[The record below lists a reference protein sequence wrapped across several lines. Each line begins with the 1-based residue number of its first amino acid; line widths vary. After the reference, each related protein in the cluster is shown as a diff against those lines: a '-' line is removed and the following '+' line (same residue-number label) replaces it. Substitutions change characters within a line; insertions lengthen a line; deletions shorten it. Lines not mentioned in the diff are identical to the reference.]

1 MKLEN
6 QIILLIKEFLEEEL
20 EEKIN
25 IDINSKL
32 FGGGGPLD
40 SLSLVNATR
49 MIQQIQKC
57 IPLLERK
64 NHRSQIIGGVLKGN
78 KPLFFAMRY
87 IYEELDAPYF
97 FQLIKISSDEYLDLY
112 NLNKII

>member
-1 MKLEN
+1 MD
-6 QIILLIKEFLEEEL
+6 LLQKYTEAETFYEL
-20 EEKIN
+20 DEAVIET
-25 IDINSKL
+25 IDT
-32 FGGGGPLD
+32 
-40 SLSLVNATR
+40 LSPVNATR
-49 MIQQIQKC
+49 IIQQIQKC

-97 FQLIKISSDEYLDLY
+97 FQLIETSSDEYLDLY

>member
-1 MKLEN
+1 MD
-6 QIILLIKEFLEEEL
+6 LLQKYTEADRFYEL
-20 EEKIN
+20 DEAVIETI
-25 IDINSKL
+25 
-32 FGGGGPLD
+32 D
-40 SLSLVNATR
+40 SLSPVNATR
-49 MIQQIQKC
+49 VIQQIQKC

>member
-1 MKLEN
+1 MD
-6 QIILLIKEFLEEEL
+6 LLQKYTEAERFYEL
-20 EEKIN
+20 DEAVIETI
-25 IDINSKL
+25 
-32 FGGGGPLD
+32 D
-40 SLSLVNATR
+40 SLSPVNATR
-49 MIQQIQKC
+49 IIQQIQKC

-97 FQLIKISSDEYLDLY
+97 FQLMVISSDEYLDLY

>member
-1 MKLEN
+1 MD
-6 QIILLIKEFLEEEL
+6 LLQKYTEAETFYEL
-20 EEKIN
+20 DEAVIET
-25 IDINSKL
+25 IDT
-32 FGGGGPLD
+32 
-40 SLSLVNATR
+40 LSPVNATR
-49 MIQQIQKC
+49 IIQQIQKC

-97 FQLIKISSDEYLDLY
+97 FQLIEISSDEYLDLY

>member
-1 MKLEN
+1 MD
-6 QIILLIKEFLEEEL
+6 LLQKYTEADRFYEL
-20 EEKIN
+20 DEAVIETI
-25 IDINSKL
+25 
-32 FGGGGPLD
+32 D
-40 SLSLVNATR
+40 SLSPVNATR
-49 MIQQIQKC
+49 IIQQIQKC

-78 KPLFFAMRY
+78 KPLFFAMRH

-97 FQLIKISSDEYLDLY
+97 FQLMVISSDEYLDLY

>member
-1 MKLEN
+1 MD
-6 QIILLIKEFLEEEL
+6 LLQKYTEADRFYEL
-20 EEKIN
+20 DEAVIETI
-25 IDINSKL
+25 
-32 FGGGGPLD
+32 D

-112 NLNKII
+112 NLNIII

>member
-1 MKLEN
+1 MD
-6 QIILLIKEFLEEEL
+6 LLQKYTEADKFYEL
-20 EEKIN
+20 DEAVIET
-25 IDINSKL
+25 IDT
-32 FGGGGPLD
+32 
-40 SLSLVNATR
+40 LSPIHATR
-49 MIQQIQKC
+49 IIVQIQKC

-97 FQLIKISSDEYLDLY
+97 FQLMVISSDEYLDLY

>member
-1 MKLEN
+1 MD
-6 QIILLIKEFLEEEL
+6 LLQKYTEADRFYEL
-20 EEKIN
+20 DEAVIET
-25 IDINSKL
+25 IDT
-32 FGGGGPLD
+32 
-40 SLSLVNATR
+40 LSPVYATR
-49 MIQQIQKC
+49 IIQQIQKC

-87 IYEELDAPYF
+87 IYEERDAPYF

-112 NLNKII
+112 LSLIHI

>member
-1 MKLEN
+1 MD
-6 QIILLIKEFLEEEL
+6 LLQKYTEADKFYEL
-20 EEKIN
+20 DEAVIETI
-25 IDINSKL
+25 
-32 FGGGGPLD
+32 D
-40 SLSLVNATR
+40 SLSPVNATR
-49 MIQQIQKC
+49 VIQQIQKC